1 MRRRERLSAP
11 LQWRVRS
18 TRVHGNLPLRHET
31 SRTPS
36 PTTHGRQPWQVLR
49 FPLAPCLS
57 ILSDTKIGPAH
68 LGEPVRFLWQYR
80 IIQQEHSARDFLPIQ
95 GLKSAGILCVFQTFR
110 TAESAKNIRR
120 RPKRNYAVLP
130 YITALLHRR
139 RWTRSFFNCYYLLI
153 GGTALSDVRSG
164 C

>member
-1 MRRRERLSAP
+1 MTRQGDAAVHQRPSTVECPCTGRLLSAATDAIGAYHFNDNLYQLAALRRARLSAP
-11 LQWRVRS
+11 LQWRVQS

-68 LGEPVRFLWQYR
+68 LGEPVRLLWQYR

-95 GLKSAGILCVFQTFR
+95 GLKSAGILCVPAR
-110 TAESAKNIRR
+110 GM
-120 RPKRNYAVLP
+120 PHP
-130 YITALLHRR
+130 
-139 RWTRSFFNCYYLLI
+139 
-153 GGTALSDVRSG
+153 
-164 C
+164 